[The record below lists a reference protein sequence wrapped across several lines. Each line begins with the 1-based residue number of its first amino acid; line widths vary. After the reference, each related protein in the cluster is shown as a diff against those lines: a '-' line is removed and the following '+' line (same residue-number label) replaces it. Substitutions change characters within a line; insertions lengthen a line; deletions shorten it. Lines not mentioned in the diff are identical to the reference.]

1 MTDRI
6 TPKPVEFHPELTDD
20 RLALVAKALLDVYDE
35 THAALSTELDDN
47 YTRGTTTFGRSRNKL
62 IAMHRSGLFSAWFNL
77 LHAGTDITCAIGQV
91 PFRFFRDDHVT
102 PEKRGFW
109 RRNPQDDMFAE
120 DDDQPTIFR
129 FVLEHPLVEDDEAR
143 VYFLGFSQTGTL
155 RCEWQYAGS
164 VRLLHSVD
172 DARAHV
178 EAQDSP
184 TVLLRDSEEDSKPG
198 TADGGHDDKTGTGGH
213 SG

>member
-6 TPKPVEFHPELTDD
+6 TLKPADFHAELTED
-20 RLALVAKALLDVYDE
+20 RLSVIAKALLDVYDD
-35 THAALSTELDDN
+35 THSALSTDLDDN
-47 YTRGTTTFGRSRNKL
+47 YTRGATTFGRSRNKL
-62 IAMHRSGLFSAWFNL
+62 IAMHQSGQYSWFKLLDPSA
-77 LHAGTDITCAIGQV
+77 DITCGIGNV
-91 PFRFFRDDHVT
+91 PFRFFRDDHEN
-102 PEKRGFW
+102 PKKRGFW
-109 RRNPQDDMFAE
+109 RRNPQDDLFAE

-164 VRLLHSVD
+164 VRSLHSVD
-172 DARAHV
+172 DTRAHV

-184 TVLLRDSEEDSKPG
+184 TVLLRDGEEDSKPG
-198 TADGGHDDKTGTGGH
+198 TADGDDNGKTGTGGH